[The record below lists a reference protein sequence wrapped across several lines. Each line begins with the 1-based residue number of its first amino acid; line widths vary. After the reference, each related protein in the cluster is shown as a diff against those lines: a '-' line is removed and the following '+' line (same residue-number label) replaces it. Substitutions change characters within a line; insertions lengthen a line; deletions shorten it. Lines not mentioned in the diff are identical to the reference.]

1 MDSVVDATKALA
13 AAYVADGVYGDHDF
27 IALPRPPS
35 DLERAVNRI
44 SNYVWSDLYFRPSGD
59 GSEGVYVKSPSIL
72 PGILLPV
79 GGDLVTHWEYLTKKA
94 ADPASVSTWIPVE
107 DADRDGRPMWFVPES
122 KEPLLFPLHSFVVKA
137 QKKRAN
143 KVPERR
149 DRLVCLWGRGVF
161 HVGAVVLPH
170 SAEAV

>member
-1 MDSVVDATKALA
+1 MDSVVDAAKAL

-27 IALPRPPS
+27 IALPRPLS
-35 DLERAVNRI
+35 DSERAGNRI
-44 SNYVWSDLYFRPSGD
+44 SNYVWPDLYFRPSGD
-59 GSEGVYVKSPSIL
+59 GSEGVYVKSPTIL

-94 ADPASVSTWIPVE
+94 ADPVSVSTWIPVE
-107 DADRDGRPMWFVPES
+107 EADRDGRPMWFVPES
-122 KEPLLFPLHSFVVKA
+122 KEPLLFPLHSFVGKA

-149 DRLVCLWGRGVF
+149 DRLVCLWGREVF